1 MGICALSDIDS
12 KIHKEKLKCV
22 IKENE
27 GMIKFLTSVKFNP
40 WLPLN
45 FVKLK
50 LYNM

>member
-1 MGICALSDIDS
+1 MDMCTLSDIDS
-12 KIHKEKLKCV
+12 EIHKDKLKCV

-27 GMIKFLTSVKFNP
+27 GMVTFLTSVKCNP